1 MKHFTLFLFV
11 VVSLCLDSCRYM
23 KSGPYKGYRITN
35 DEAVPASNYG
45 GAPYKKQR

>member
-1 MKHFTLFLFV
+1 MTRSVLLLCTT
-11 VVSLCLDSCRYM
+11 LCLLCSCKYM

-35 DEAVPASNYG
+35 DEAVPASSIG